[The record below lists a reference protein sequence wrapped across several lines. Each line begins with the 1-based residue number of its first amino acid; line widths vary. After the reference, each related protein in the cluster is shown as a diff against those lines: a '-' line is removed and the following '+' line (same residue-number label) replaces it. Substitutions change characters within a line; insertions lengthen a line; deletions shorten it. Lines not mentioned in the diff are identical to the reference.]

1 MKNQILWHLLNGETP
16 RNEDAGENVL
26 QKICMGG
33 FCAAAFSVLPKD
45 GEATCQ
51 AALEEIAEQ
60 AAEKCSEERFKCL
73 TVCREGT
80 ISALISYQTR
90 RDADMHPPVTIAQK
104 LCDELAQA
112 LSVPVKFGV
121 GGFCA
126 FYEMIP
132 FSYREALADMESKAA
147 SKTIRSIIR
156 FVEDNFADPELSNG
170 VIARASFLNYSYM
183 CTQFHN
189 EIGITLNQYIRM
201 YRMRR
206 ALRHLEEP
214 GQSIQASALKAGYD
228 DCKYF
233 SKCFKRE
240 FSMTPGRY
248 QHRVSDNT

>member
-1 MKNQILWHLLNGETP
+1 MKNQILWYLLNGETP
-16 RNEDAGENVL
+16 EHTEQGEDITE
-26 QKICMGG
+26 QICMGG
-33 FCAAAFSVLPKD
+33 FCAAVFSARSGD
-45 GEATCQ
+45 GEVVSSRD
-51 AALEEIAEQ
+51 LEE
-60 AAEKCSEERFKCL
+60 AAMQLAQRSSDDRCRCAVICSDG
-73 TVCREGT
+73 VV
-80 ISALISYQTR
+80 SALISYQTR
-90 RDADMHPPVTIAQK
+90 RDSDMQPAVRVAQK
-104 LCDELAQA
+104 ICDELTEA
-112 LSVPVKFGV
+112 LGVPVKFGV

-132 FSYREALADMESKAA
+132 FSYREAFADMESKDA
-147 SKTIRSIIR
+147 SKTIRNILH
-156 FVEDNFADPELSNG
+156 FVEENFADPELSNG

-201 YRMRR
+201 FRMRR
-206 ALRHLEEP
+206 ALRNLEEP

-240 FSMTPGRY
+240 FRMTPGRY

>member
-60 AAEKCSEERFKCL
+60 TAEKCSEERFKCL

-104 LCDELAQA
+104 MCDELAQA
-112 LSVPVKFGV
+112 LSVLRDDPLFLQRGA
-121 GGFCA
+121 GG
-126 FYEMIP
+126 YGE
-132 FSYREALADMESKAA
+132 
-147 SKTIRSIIR
+147 
-156 FVEDNFADPELSNG
+156 
-170 VIARASFLNYSYM
+170 
-183 CTQFHN
+183 
-189 EIGITLNQYIRM
+189 
-201 YRMRR
+201 
-206 ALRHLEEP
+206 
-214 GQSIQASALKAGYD
+214 QSLFQNHPQHSSL
-228 DCKYF
+228 C
-233 SKCFKRE
+233 
-240 FSMTPGRY
+240 GR
-248 QHRVSDNT
+248 